1 MRTHTRTQGN
11 GMSTQ
16 WVYGFQDLDDATK
29 RCDGDWDAVR
39 GLLGGKGANL
49 ADMTRL
55 GIAVPPGF
63 TITAEACNAYL
74 GAGEQFPDGAFEQ
87 IRAALSSTEAMTG
100 KTFGDPANPL
110 LLSCRSGAKFSMPGM
125 MDTVLNIGMNDD
137 VMKGMIQIF
146 DDRHFVFDSYRRLIQ
161 MFATVVMGVREEP
174 FEDVLTEARSKRG
187 VASDSDLPVE
197 ELERIVER
205 FKGLV
210 ERYAGREFPSD
221 PREQLTMAVEAVF
234 RSWNGKRAHA
244 YRNAAGIA
252 HDLGTAVNVQTMV
265 FGNMGNDSATGVA
278 VSRSA
283 TTGEPNLEGDFLVNA
298 QGEDVVAGTRQTSTI
313 DDLARQMPELHAELK
328 NYAAALE
335 RHYRDMQDIEFTI
348 EQGKLWL
355 LQTRNGKRT
364 AQAAVRIAVD
374 LVSDGVITKT
384 EALRRVT
391 PEQIE
396 FFLHPQFD
404 LAAKVEAKESG
415 AALTTG
421 LNVSPGAA
429 VGIVALDA
437 DLAEQWSADREE
449 PVILVRPETKPDDV
463 HGMLA
468 SVGVLTSSGGRTSH
482 AALVARQFGKP
493 AVVGAAEISIDLVG
507 RRFTV
512 GQYTVNEGDWISLDG
527 TTGEVFAG
535 QIATKV
541 PDIDDPWLMGL
552 LAWADE
558 VRDLDVWANAD
569 YPDDAARAVKLGANG
584 IGLCRTEHMF
594 FDQARLPIVQEMI
607 MATNVAQRRE
617 ALDQLLPLQRS
628 DFAEL
633 FRTMAGKP
641 VIIRLLDPPLHEFL
655 PDHRTLS
662 IEVTDLKIRLTN
674 ATSLDE
680 VDELLHRIEATE
692 RVLGRLDAM
701 HESNPML
708 GLRGVRLA
716 IVFPDLPQMQIRAIF
731 EAAIEVHNEG
741 VVAKPEIMIPLAG
754 NVAELIPM
762 KELAETLAA
771 EYAEERDVEL
781 EYSFGTMIETP
792 RAAVTAGEIAEV
804 AEFFSFGTND
814 LTQMTLGISRDD
826 AEKNFLLDYLRLGV
840 LKENPFDT
848 LDRNG
853 VGMLIKMAVEAGRA
867 ARPGLHVGICG
878 EHGGDPAS
886 IALVDAIGLDY
897 VSCSP
902 LRVPVARLAAAQSAL
917 DRRDREEALVS

>member
-1 MRTHTRTQGN
+1 MTTR
-11 GMSTQ
+11 
-16 WVYGFQDLDDATK
+16 WVYGFHELDPAEE
-29 RCDGDWDAVR
+29 RCGDWDAVR

-63 TITAEACNAYL
+63 TITTEACNAYL
-74 GAGEQFPDGAFEQ
+74 DAGETFPDGAFEQ
-87 IRAALSSTEAMTG
+87 IREALATIEAKTG
-100 KTFGDPANPL
+100 KTFGDTTNPL
-110 LLSCRSGAKFSMPGM
+110 LVSCRSGAKFSMPGM

-137 VMKGMIQIF
+137 VVKGMTDIF
-146 DDRHFVFDSYRRLIQ
+146 DDRHFVLDSYRRLIQ

-174 FEDVLTEARSKRG
+174 FEDALAEARARHRVS
-187 VASDSDLPVE
+187 SDSDLPVDD
-197 ELERIVER
+197 LESIVETFKGIVER
-205 FKGLV
+205 F
-210 ERYAGREFPSD
+210 AGRDFPSD

-234 RSWNGKRAHA
+234 RSWNGKRAFA
-244 YRNAAGIA
+244 YRNAAGIP

-265 FGNMGNDSATGVA
+265 FGNMGMDSATGVC

-283 TTGEPNLEGDFLVNA
+283 TTGEPTLEGDFLVNA
-298 QGEDVVAGTRQTSTI
+298 QGEDVVAGTRKTSTI
-313 DDLARQMPELHAELK
+313 EDLAREMPALHAELSD
-328 NYAAALE
+328 YAHTLE

-348 EQGKLWL
+348 EHGKLWL
-355 LQTRNGKRT
+355 LQTRDGKRT

-374 LVSDGVITKT
+374 LVSDGIISKD
-384 EALRRVT
+384 EALKRVS

-396 FFLHPQFD
+396 FFLHPQFS
-404 LAAKVEAKESG
+404 VEARRAATESG
-415 AALTTG
+415 TRLTQG

-437 DLAEQWSADREE
+437 DLAEAWGRDREE

-468 SVGVLTSSGGRTSH
+468 SAGVLTSSGGRTSH

-493 AVVGAAEISIDLVG
+493 AVVGASEVLIDLVG
-507 RRFTV
+507 RAFTV
-512 GQYTVNEGDWISLDG
+512 GQYTIQEGDWISIDG

-535 QIATKV
+535 QIDTRV
-541 PDIDDPWLMGL
+541 PDIEDPWLMGL

-594 FDQARLPIVQEMI
+594 FDQARLPIMQEMI
-607 MATNVAQRRE
+607 MAGNVAQRRE
-617 ALDQLLPLQRS
+617 ALDRLLPLQRA
-628 DFAEL
+628 DFANL
-633 FRTMAGKP
+633 FRVMDGKP

-655 PDHRTLS
+655 PDHNQLTVD
-662 IEVTDLKIRLTN
+662 VTDFKIKLTN
-674 ATSLDE
+674 ATTLEE
-680 VDELLHRIEATE
+680 VDTLLHEIESTE
-692 RVLGRLDAM
+692 RVLKRLSEL

-716 IVFPDLPQMQIRAIF
+716 IVFPDLPRMQITAIF
-731 EAAIEVHNEG
+731 EAALEVHNEG
-741 VVAKPEIMIPLAG
+741 VLARPQIMIPLTG
-754 NVAELIPM
+754 NVSELAPM
-762 KELAETLAA
+762 KALAEELAA
-771 EYAEERDVEL
+771 EFAEEHGIDIDYR
-781 EYSFGTMIETP
+781 FGTMIETP
-792 RAAVTAGEIAEV
+792 RAAVTAGDLARD

-826 AEKNFLLDYLRLGV
+826 AEKNFLLDYLSLGV
-840 LKENPFDT
+840 LETNPFDT
-848 LDRNG
+848 LDKDG
-853 VGMLIKMAVEAGRA
+853 VGVLIRSAVDAGRA

-878 EHGGDPAS
+878 EHGGDPRS
-886 IALVDAIGLDY
+886 IALVDGMGLDY

-917 DRRDREEALVS
+917 TRRATAEESTG